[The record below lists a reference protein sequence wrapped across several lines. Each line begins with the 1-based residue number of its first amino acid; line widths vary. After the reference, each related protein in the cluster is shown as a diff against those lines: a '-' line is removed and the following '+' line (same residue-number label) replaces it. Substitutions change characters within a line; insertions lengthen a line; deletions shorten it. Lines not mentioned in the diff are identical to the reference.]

1 MADLNLT
8 SQKIRTSFVSF
19 SSLIL
24 ARKSKLEDSG
34 AFEAKE
40 AETDKKRSKP
50 VVDPEDQDFDM
61 TENFIRK

>member
-1 MADLNLT
+1 VADLNLT

-40 AETDKKRSKP
+40 AETDKRSKP
-50 VVDPEDQDFDM
+50 VVDPEDQDFDI